1 MEVVQKELRQQNSGA
16 LTSCLGGHMVFHR
29 STCRLFPDPLPSL
42 WLEDEKTEN
51 LSVIGLCPVVVQG
64 LRTEGSE
71 MPGEL
76 TYLMALSFCVSER
89 SPGKYSGWEW
99 AVGVM
104 ARCTGFCPLI

>member
-1 MEVVQKELRQQNSGA
+1 MEVVQKELRQQNSSA

-51 LSVIGLCPVVVQG
+51 LSVIGLCPVMVQG
-64 LRTEGSE
+64 LRTEGSD
-71 MPGEL
+71 
-76 TYLMALSFCVSER
+76 MALSFCVSER